1 MPITTISSIAELRST
16 LDAARAAGRQVG
28 AVPTMGYLH
37 DGHASLMR
45 AARAENDVVVATIFV
60 NPLQFAEGEDL
71 ADYPRSIEADTELA
85 EAAGVDILF
94 TPSVDEMYPFGPVLT
109 TVTVSDISSGWEG
122 VTRPTH
128 FAGVATVVAKLF
140 NITGPVHGYF
150 GEKDFQQLAMLRRMA
165 ADLNHPVEV
174 VGMPTIREEDGL
186 AMSSRNLRLLPEHRV
201 EAPVV
206 SAALQVGIDAI
217 DAGERDPAAVEAAI
231 RTHLAT
237 ATHAEE
243 PDYVAVVDA
252 ASLLVPERLDGDVRV
267 LTAVR
272 LGDVR
277 LIDNKGTT
285 IDDGAS
291 A

>member
-150 GEKDFQQLAMLRRMA
+150 GEKDFQQLAVIRRMVD
-165 ADLNHPVEV
+165 DLSIPVTV
-174 VGMPTIREEDGL
+174 VGCPIIREDDGL
-186 AMSSRNLRLLPEHRV
+186 AMSSRNVYLTADQRAA
-201 EAPVV
+201 APVLR
-206 SAALQVGIDAI
+206 AAL
-217 DAGERDPAAVEAAI
+217 DAGLAAISDGERSPDAVTAIMAAVIEDEP
-231 RTHLAT
+231 LA
-237 ATHAEE
+237 EL
-243 PDYVAVVDA
+243 DYVAAVDA
-252 ASLLVPERLDGDVRV
+252 ATLETPEHLDGD
-267 LTAVR
+267 TR
-272 LGDVR
+272 LLIAAQVGKPR
-277 LIDNKGTT
+277 LIDNDGIT
-285 IDDGAS
+285 IQS
-291 A
+291 

>member
-140 NITGPVHGYF
+140 SITGPVHGYF
-150 GEKDFQQLAMLRRMA
+150 GEKDFQQLAVIRRMVD
-165 ADLNHPVEV
+165 DLSIPVTV
-174 VGMPTIREEDGL
+174 VGCPIIREDDGL
-186 AMSSRNLRLLPEHRV
+186 AMSSRNVYLTADQRAA
-201 EAPVV
+201 APVLR
-206 SAALQVGIDAI
+206 AAL
-217 DAGERDPAAVEAAI
+217 DAGLAAISDGERSPDAVTAIMAAVIEDEP
-231 RTHLAT
+231 LA
-237 ATHAEE
+237 EL
-243 PDYVAVVDA
+243 DYVAAVDA
-252 ASLLVPERLDGDVRV
+252 ATLETPEHLDGD
-267 LTAVR
+267 TR
-272 LGDVR
+272 LLIAAQVGKPR
-277 LIDNKGTT
+277 LIDNDGIT
-285 IDDGAS
+285 IQS
-291 A
+291 